1 MNSRRLAL
9 LLAVLFI
16 LSILRWGTGGIA
28 LAQFVPVPPPS
39 SVVEQQSKDLHAAAN
54 DKSPPKIEIL
64 TKLLSEGKS
73 VFKVSIKDESG
84 IASAFIKYVNDGKI
98 KTEALL
104 PRGGDLY
111 EALIDI
117 HPPSRIV
124 ELQAVDAAG
133 NTLNTYATFDVLSP
147 NDLFSR
153 IRQILTQWWESVVIG
168 R

>member
-1 MNSRRLAL
+1 V
-9 LLAVLFI
+9 VLFI
-16 LSILRWGTGGIA
+16 LSILRLGSGVIA
-28 LAQFVPVPPPS
+28 WAQFVPVPPPS
-39 SVVEQQSKDLHAAAN
+39 TVVGQQSKDLHVSVN
-54 DKSPPKIEIL
+54 DKNPPKIEIL
-64 TKLLSEGKS
+64 TKTLSEGKS

-98 KTEALL
+98 KTEPLL

-111 EALIDI
+111 EALIDL

-133 NTLNTYATFDVLSP
+133 NTMNTQATFDVLSP

-153 IRQILTQWWESVVIG
+153 FRQILTQWWESVIFSK
-168 R
+168 